1 MYIIWWL
8 SQKECFQLY
17 DVSPQYQ
24 RWILVVW
31 HLLTNILFHVVAVR
45 QMAAKGQSDRKAS
58 DMEVRMKQM
67 CDTEFLH
74 AEKMAPSDMHQYLLN
89 TDGNQTVDVSTV
101 KTHVVHFSSGNS
113 NSWTHLL
120 VQNFLSA
127 ASRLLFIV
135 GENA

>member
-58 DMEVRMKQM
+58 DMEVRMKQN
-67 CDTEFLH
+67 CVTEFLY
-74 AEKMAPSDMHQYLLN
+74 AEKIAPTEQSKEQGVL
-89 TDGNQTVDVSTV
+89 
-101 KTHVVHFSSGNS
+101 FSSSDSDVKDKSCSGWS
-113 NSWTHLL
+113 CRFLL
-120 VQNFLSA
+120 VQHAVSCSLPAKRHS
-127 ASRLLFIV
+127 
-135 GENA
+135 

>member
-58 DMEVRMKQM
+58 DMEVRMKQR

-74 AEKMAPSDMHQYLLN
+74 AEKMAPIGIH
-89 TDGNQTVDVSTV
+89 
-101 KTHVVHFSSGNS
+101 
-113 NSWTHLL
+113 
-120 VQNFLSA
+120 
-127 ASRLLFIV
+127 
-135 GENA
+135 